1 MNTLTKAPY
10 EFFPIYLNFSAEL
23 LGGETISSFT
33 LTCVNTRNSL
43 NTISSI
49 VDSSEISGVKVKVMV
64 KDGGIG
70 EQHKVTAKISTDAG
84 NIYEKDVLLLI
95 GNDDSSEFEKQP
107 KEQFLILNDFKN
119 DLGVGETLWTK
130 AVTATRID
138 DEADFTSAIITMSVF
153 SGTRVIVGIQAGNDE
168 EYYRIAI
175 QVVTNGGNK
184 FQKNIIMIVNE
195 L

>member
-49 VDSSEISGVKVKVMV
+49 VDSSEISGVKIKVMV

>member
-175 QVVTNGGNK
+175 QVVTNSGNK